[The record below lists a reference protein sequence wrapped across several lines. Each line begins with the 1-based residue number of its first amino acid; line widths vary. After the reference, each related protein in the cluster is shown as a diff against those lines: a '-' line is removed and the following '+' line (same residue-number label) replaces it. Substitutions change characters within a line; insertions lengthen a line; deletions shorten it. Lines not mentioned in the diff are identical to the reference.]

1 MQYNLAVENSRVFY
15 YHMFMNTNTDMV
27 PGQIIFNKELLIWQR
42 RLRKEMKGFIYI
54 IVVVADYIFKIGF
67 SDGKFF
73 HTHDRLL
80 FTLIRRFPAKMSFK
94 QDN

>member
-1 MQYNLAVENSRVFY
+1 
-15 YHMFMNTNTDMV
+15 
-27 PGQIIFNKELLIWQR
+27 
-42 RLRKEMKGFIYI
+42 MKGFIYI